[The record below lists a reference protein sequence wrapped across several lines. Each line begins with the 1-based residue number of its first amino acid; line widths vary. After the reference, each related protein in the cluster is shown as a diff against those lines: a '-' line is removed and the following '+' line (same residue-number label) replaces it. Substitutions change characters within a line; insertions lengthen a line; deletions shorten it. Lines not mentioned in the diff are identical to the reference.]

1 MAELKLVSPLLTNM
15 EVESCVSTH
24 GATSVYVVKSIKSNQ
39 TYILKHISV
48 PESQKQVDALIFTG
62 AAADEEEA
70 QKYYKQVV
78 TDYQN
83 ELETLEALSASP
95 NIDSFRSYQIV
106 PKEDSVGYDV
116 YLLAEHRKTLV
127 DYLHDNAMTQLCAL
141 NLGIDLC
148 SALIDLRQ
156 AGLLHRDVKPAN
168 IYLSSQGHF
177 VLGDL
182 GIAKIDELKYCSMPE
197 HMLSSYSA
205 PELFDLVGTIEP
217 TCDLYSVGLILYRIY
232 NGNHGP
238 FEDEKTSAKAADKR
252 RVTGEELP
260 APMYADYE
268 MAEIILK
275 ACAHLPENRYQ
286 TPEELRDALV
296 DYMKRNQLED
306 TLIVPPIAGEHEPVS
321 AYADLEEVEPV
332 QFADTE
338 EMTDDFKESFSP
350 DTAMLNSIIDS
361 VHKDMEK
368 EDAESYTSTLE
379 PDEEDDIPLDAN
391 APRRKKRRAKWLPA
405 VICAVLLLAVIG
417 AAVYF
422 FFIAP
427 NTISIDSIT
436 LMDRGTDYLTVQ
448 VRSDEKDDT
457 FFVTCSDAYG
467 NTSRKNF
474 RAGQSLTFTE
484 LVPGTQYTIAAEAPG
499 NEKLTGT
506 SSMMASTISQTQIL
520 SFTATPVSVT
530 QCELNLI
537 VLDGPDPG
545 TWTVDYAA
553 EGTPIQSATF
563 AGHSTVIANLQSGTE
578 YTFLLEEPEGTRLT
592 GETSTTFST
601 VPTVD
606 ITEIKAALS
615 SSAAILSWEYEGDT
629 PDSWTVSI
637 SGSDG
642 YADTQEV
649 SVPTITFEDLT
660 AGAEYEVQIATP
672 SMLNSY
678 LTTITPTAI
687 KLKTMTAEFNEETL
701 SIDLNWECEVDPAED
716 VWKAVCKMDAS
727 GDNWTAENIEG
738 ESYSFGED
746 IVFVP
751 GQNYTITLS
760 LQSGDPL
767 DGNNTLTVAVPE
779 AEKFTGYG
787 LNGTYLGLYL
797 KPEGDD
803 WTSVS
808 LSTAQT
814 KFKPDEGLAF
824 ALQSIDEQDSS
835 DDEFEIMLAIYD
847 SDGNLMDYSTETFIW
862 DDMWQKDLLVYA
874 YPRIPG
880 SFLRPG
886 TYRLDILFN
895 RQLVTSKEFEMVP

>member
-1 MAELKLVSPLLTNM
+1 M
-15 EVESCVSTH
+15 
-24 GATSVYVVKSIKSNQ
+24 
-39 TYILKHISV
+39 
-48 PESQKQVDALIFTG
+48 
-62 AAADEEEA
+62 
-70 QKYYKQVV
+70 
-78 TDYQN
+78 
-83 ELETLEALSASP
+83 
-95 NIDSFRSYQIV
+95 
-106 PKEDSVGYDV
+106 
-116 YLLAEHRKTLV
+116 
-127 DYLHDNAMTQLCAL
+127 
-141 NLGIDLC
+141 
-148 SALIDLRQ
+148 
-156 AGLLHRDVKPAN
+156 
-168 IYLSSQGHF
+168 
-177 VLGDL
+177 
-182 GIAKIDELKYCSMPE
+182 
-197 HMLSSYSA
+197 
-205 PELFDLVGTIEP
+205 
-217 TCDLYSVGLILYRIY
+217 
-232 NGNHGP
+232 
-238 FEDEKTSAKAADKR
+238 
-252 RVTGEELP
+252 
-260 APMYADYE
+260 
-268 MAEIILK
+268 
-275 ACAHLPENRYQ
+275 
-286 TPEELRDALV
+286 
-296 DYMKRNQLED
+296 
-306 TLIVPPIAGEHEPVS
+306 HEPVS

-338 EMTDDFKESFSP
+338 ELSEDFKTSFSP
-350 DTAMLNSIIDS
+350 DTEMLNSIIDS

-368 EDAESYTSTLE
+368 ENAESYTSTLE
-379 PDEEDDIPLDAN
+379 PSEEDDIPLDIN
-391 APRRKKRRAKWLPA
+391 SPRRKKRRAKWLPA
-405 VICAVLLLAVIG
+405 AICAILLLAVIG
-417 AAVYF
+417 AAVYY

-499 NEKLTGT
+499 NEKITGT

-563 AGHSTVIANLQSGTE
+563 SGHSTVIANLQSGTE

-615 SSAAILSWEYEGDT
+615 STSAILSWEYEGDT

-637 SGSDG
+637 SGPDG
-642 YADTQEV
+642 YADTQDV
-649 SVPTITFEDLT
+649 SVPTITFEGLT
-660 AGAEYEVQIATP
+660 AGADYEVTIATP

-678 LTTITPTAI
+678 LTTITPTTIA
-687 KLKTMTAEFNEETL
+687 LKTMNAVFNEDTHT
-701 SIDLNWECEVDPAED
+701 IDVEWECEIDPTEN
-716 VWKAVCKMDAS
+716 VWTLSCRLDATKEVWS
-727 GDNWTAENIEG
+727 AENVEG
-738 ESYSFGED
+738 NRYSFSSD
-746 IVFVP
+746 IPYVP
-751 GQNYTITLS
+751 GENYTVTLVM
-760 LQSGDPL
+760 QSEEPL

-797 KPEGDD
+797 KPDSED

-824 ALQSIDEQDSS
+824 ALQSIDPQASS

-847 SDGNLMDYSTETFIW
+847 SDGNPMDFSTESFIW

-874 YPRIPG
+874 YPRVPG
-880 SFLRPG
+880 NFLRPG

-895 RQLVTSKEFEMVP
+895 RQLVTSKEFEMIP